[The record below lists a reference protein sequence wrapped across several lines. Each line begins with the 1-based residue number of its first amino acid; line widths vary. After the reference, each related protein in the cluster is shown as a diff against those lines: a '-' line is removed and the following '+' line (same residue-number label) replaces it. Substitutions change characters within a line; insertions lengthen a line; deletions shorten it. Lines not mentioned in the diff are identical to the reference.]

1 MRMTSRT
8 SRMEPL
14 GKESKQSE
22 EHYRAIF
29 SNIPVPVFVLDRK
42 SLRIL
47 DCNEA
52 VQDVYGYGREEIL
65 HSSFLILFETAEHQ
79 NYALEIR
86 TSDTLNHARQVT
98 KDCRS
103 IFVNIRV
110 SPHEYLGRPALLVA
124 ASDVI
129 RPLMVKHQLIQ
140 ASKMATL
147 GEMATGVAHE
157 LNQPLSVIKTA
168 SSFLVN
174 RFGKGEKPG
183 DSVLKAMIEE
193 IDSHVDRATG
203 IVRHLREFG
212 RKSEAKKEKVQVN
225 VVLQR
230 ALDIFS
236 QQLKLRNIEV
246 LCELEESLPLI
257 MADGN
262 RLEQVFINLLI
273 NARDAIEQKRDK
285 FGHADMEERIFVKTS
300 ARLGKIK
307 IEIKDTGV
315 GIPEDLLD
323 RIFEPFFTTKKTGK
337 GTGLGLSISYG
348 IVQDND
354 GTIEVQTVENEGAN
368 FIVQFP
374 VMVNVDGGENTSC

>member
-1 MRMTSRT
+1 
-8 SRMEPL
+8 
-14 GKESKQSE
+14 
-22 EHYRAIF
+22 
-29 SNIPVPVFVLDRK
+29 
-42 SLRIL
+42 
-47 DCNEA
+47 
-52 VQDVYGYGREEIL
+52 
-65 HSSFLILFETAEHQ
+65 
-79 NYALEIR
+79 
-86 TSDTLNHARQVT
+86 
-98 KDCRS
+98 
-103 IFVNIRV
+103 
-110 SPHEYLGRPALLVA
+110 
-124 ASDVI
+124 
-129 RPLMVKHQLIQ
+129 
-140 ASKMATL
+140 MATL

-174 RFGKGEKPG
+174 RFGKGEKPRE
-183 DSVLKAMIEE
+183 SVLKAMIEE

-348 IVQDND
+348 IVQDID
-354 GTIEVQTVENEGAN
+354 GTIEVQTVENEGAT
-368 FIVQFP
+368 FVIQFP
-374 VMVNVDGGENTSC
+374 VMVNVDGRENTSCR

>member
-1 MRMTSRT
+1 
-8 SRMEPL
+8 
-14 GKESKQSE
+14 
-22 EHYRAIF
+22 
-29 SNIPVPVFVLDRK
+29 V
-42 SLRIL
+42 IL
-47 DCNEA
+47 VE
-52 VQDVYGYGREEIL
+52 R
-65 HSSFLILFETAEHQ
+65 AEHQ

-103 IFVNIRV
+103 IYVNIRIA
-110 SPHEYLGRPALLVA
+110 PHEYMGRRALLVA

-174 RFGKGEKPG
+174 RFDKGEKPG
-183 DSVLKAMIEE
+183 DRVLQAMIAE
-193 IDSHVDRATG
+193 IDSHVDRAAG
-203 IVRHLREFG
+203 IVGHLREFG
-212 RKSEAKKEKVQVN
+212 RKSEAQKEEVQVN

-236 QQLKLRNIEV
+236 QQLKLRKIEV
-246 LCELEESLPLI
+246 VCELLEPLPPI

-273 NARDAIEQKRDK
+273 NARDAIEEKRDK
-285 FGHADMEERIFVKTS
+285 LGHADMENKMFVKTS
-300 ARLGKIK
+300 ARHGKVE
-307 IEIKDTGV
+307 IEIKDTGI
-315 GIPEDLLD
+315 GIPEDSLD

-348 IVQDND
+348 IIQDND
-354 GTIEVQTVENEGAN
+354 GRIEVQSVENEGAT

-374 VMVNVDGGENTSC
+374 IMVNIDGAENPSCR